1 MIYNLTEKL
10 KFDTDPVLV
19 IKDKELTIKSD
30 AEVVLKLL
38 DILST
43 KGEISGAVEAMSLL
57 LSSADLKKLN
67 SLHLKTPDF
76 VTVMKAA
83 VRLALGEDPDE
94 EDQGE

>member
-1 MIYNLTEKL
+1 
-10 KFDTDPVLV
+10 
-19 IKDKELTIKSD
+19 
-30 AEVVLKLL
+30 
-38 DILST
+38 
-43 KGEISGAVEAMSLL
+43 MSLL